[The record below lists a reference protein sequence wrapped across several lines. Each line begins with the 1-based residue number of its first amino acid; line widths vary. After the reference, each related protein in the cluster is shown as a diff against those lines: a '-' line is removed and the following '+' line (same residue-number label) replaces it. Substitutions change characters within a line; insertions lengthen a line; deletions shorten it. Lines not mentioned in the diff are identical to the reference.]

1 MDPRTSEVRR
11 RVGRMGQFGELLH
24 GGRLRKE
31 SDDEAGSGQ
40 SFEVGDLDL
49 DRGVIRLNPRSEPAP
64 RDESGE

>member
-1 MDPRTSEVRR
+1 MAPRSSDVRR

-40 SFEVGDLDL
+40 SFEVGELDL
-49 DRGVIRLNPRSEPAP
+49 DRGVIRLGPRPAAP
-64 RDESGE
+64 RDDESEE

>member
-1 MDPRTSEVRR
+1 
-11 RVGRMGQFGELLH
+11 MGQFGELLH